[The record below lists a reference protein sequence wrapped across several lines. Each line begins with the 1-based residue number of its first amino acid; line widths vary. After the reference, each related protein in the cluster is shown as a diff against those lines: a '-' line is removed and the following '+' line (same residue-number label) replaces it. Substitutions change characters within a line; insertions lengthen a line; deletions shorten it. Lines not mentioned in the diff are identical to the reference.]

1 MPSEPPAPFLEAIPA
16 EWGPAERFPVLFHL
30 LDTSDPRRLATAPC
44 ESASYRSRMFTCVS
58 APKPVS
64 RCFPR

>member
-1 MPSEPPAPFLEAIPA
+1 MPAEPLVPFLDAVPPA
-16 EWGPAERFPVLFHL
+16 WGPAERFPVLFHL
-30 LDTSDPRRLATAPC
+30 LGTSDPRALPTAPC
-44 ESASYRSRMFTCVS
+44 ESDAYRSRMFTCAS